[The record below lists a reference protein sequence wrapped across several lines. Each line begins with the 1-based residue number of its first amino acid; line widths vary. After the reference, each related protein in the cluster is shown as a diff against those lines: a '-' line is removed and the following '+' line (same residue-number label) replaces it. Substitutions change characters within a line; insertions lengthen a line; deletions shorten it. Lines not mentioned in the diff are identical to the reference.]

1 MNQVSAELA
10 ECDLKT
16 IEDQTINFSTI
27 YQRQTTLIFFVRH
40 FGCLFCRE
48 RVASLAEALPLLTTH
63 HLNAVVI
70 GNGHPY
76 MAEGFVEE
84 LQLPLSVYCDRKGEA
99 YRLAGMQR
107 NFGLNVTS
115 VKHAWRSYRAGNR
128 QHKVSGDVWQQGGV
142 LAVNPA
148 GQVLEAIADQSA
160 GDYIDIPKLVERVV
174 LSGLT

>member
-16 IEDQTINFSTI
+16 IEDQTIKFSTI
-27 YQRQTTLIFFVRH
+27 YQHQTTLIVFVRH
-40 FGCLFCRE
+40 FGCIFCRE
-48 RVASLAEALPLLTTH
+48 RVASLAETLPLLESH

-84 LQLPLSVYCDRKGEA
+84 LQLPFSVYCDRKGEA

-107 NFGLNVTS
+107 NFGLNVSS

-142 LAVNPA
+142 LVANTA
-148 GQVLEAIADQSA
+148 GQVLEVIADQSA
-160 GDYIDIPKLVERVV
+160 GDYIDIP
-174 LSGLT
+174 GLIEKVALLGRA